1 MNKSILL
8 KILIIVIFAASCIGI
23 SFGIVYFILPL
34 IIICSITGLISFA
47 VVYYNDVVNWFN
59 YISEERKQK
68 ETKKEDEDETDE
80 VK

>member
-8 KILIIVIFAASCIGI
+8 KILITIIFAASCIGI
-23 SFGIVYFILPL
+23 SLGIVYSILPL
-34 IIICSITGLISFA
+34 IIICSITSLISFA

-59 YISEERKQK
+59 YMTEEQK
-68 ETKKEDEDETDE
+68 ETKKDDEDETDE